1 MIKSICFLLPTHHQ
15 PNILVQK
22 AAAIHLKAIHFTKLM
37 QLLTS
42 AEYAL
47 KTNLNLD
54 KEAFIIATLLEIQE
68 CLKG

>member
-1 MIKSICFLLPTHHQ
+1 
-15 PNILVQK
+15 
-22 AAAIHLKAIHFTKLM
+22 M